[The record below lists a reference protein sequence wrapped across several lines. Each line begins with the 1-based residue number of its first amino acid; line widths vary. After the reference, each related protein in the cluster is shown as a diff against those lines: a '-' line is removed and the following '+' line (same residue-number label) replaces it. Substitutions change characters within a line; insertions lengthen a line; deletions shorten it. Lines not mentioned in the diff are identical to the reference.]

1 MSSSSALQTTPLI
14 DAVASEM
21 ASRIDVAVE
30 CWMAEIERALR
41 SLELTSLGRLHAVH
55 EILENYKRLTG
66 KTELEGRRA

>member
-30 CWMAEIERALR
+30 CWMAEIERALG